1 MRLVKLCYDLELL
14 ISKGLFVSVLRKTSP
29 RKNIPGNLPTRT
41 KFPRKPPLPI
51 LNFFISI
58 FAIFFEN
65 TSV

>member
-41 KFPRKPPLPI
+41 KFPRKPPPPPHPKFFHF
-51 LNFFISI
+51 NFCD
-58 FAIFFEN
+58 FF
-65 TSV
+65 